1 MLKTKTN
8 IHKVI
13 CSPYSTIH
21 STINDSCYINDDIIK
36 IKNAWNKRH
45 PDRKINDDDFKI
57 IWNKL
62 NNYMKTEC
70 KNERCWLRKL
80 IKDHELKA
88 EIDTFTFAPERPK
101 EWRSNPKEWL
111 TNYDISNV
119 LSQYE
124 HIYDNFRLIGPTPLN
139 YDEINEETGDY
150 VWPELKH
157 FDIDDYITKNVTDIA
172 IVFNLDDHDEEG
184 SHWITLY
191 IDIPGKR
198 ILHFDSAAG
207 TIPKKV
213 KNLVDKIKNDT
224 KHKMILSTNYPLEH
238 QKRDGECGVYSIYF
252 ILSMLQKTKDW
263 NDFRKKRITD
273 KEMFE
278 FRDVL
283 YN

>member
-1 MLKTKTN
+1 MLKTKSN
-8 IHKVI
+8 IHKTI
-13 CSPYSTIH
+13 CSPYSSIH
-21 STINDSCYINDDIIK
+21 SNIQDSCYTDDDIIS
-36 IKNAWNKRH
+36 IKDAWNKRH
-45 PDRKINDDDFKI
+45 PSRKINDENPSD
-57 IWNKL
+57 IWKKL
-62 NNYMKTEC
+62 NKNMKTEC

-80 IKDHELKA
+80 IKNNELKVD
-88 EIDTFTFAPERPK
+88 IDTTTFAPERPK
-101 EWRSNPKEWL
+101 EWRNNPKEWL
-111 TNYDISNV
+111 SNYDISNV

-124 HIYDNFRLIGPTPLN
+124 DIYQHFRLIGPTPLN
-139 YDEINEETGDY
+139 YDEINEDTGDY
-150 VWPELKH
+150 VWPELNY
-157 FDIDDYITKNVTDIA
+157 FNLDDYISQNVTDIA

-213 KNLVDKIKNDT
+213 KKLVDKIKNNSQE
-224 KHKMILSTNYPLEH
+224 KMILSTNYPLEH

-252 ILSMLQKTKDW
+252 ILSMLHKSKDW

-278 FRDVL
+278 YRDEL
-283 YN
+283 FN